1 MRKREFI
8 RKAGIISASMLAVP
22 SLGFGKKS
30 TNDLNN
36 LKKQAGTEIY
46 NNVNPVITKE
56 SELTIPMQLVIGSD
70 HAGFPL
76 KGPLVKLLQSW
87 NYNVKNVGSFTPD
100 PVDFPDIALLLA
112 DEIISGR
119 AERGIMVCGTGVG
132 AAIACNKIQGIRAA
146 LCHDT
151 YSAHQC
157 VEHDNVN
164 VLCIGAQIIGPSV
177 AEEILT
183 NFLNARF
190 STEEQFR
197 RRVQKLDQFDMVPPK
212 K

>member
-8 RKAGIISASMLAVP
+8 RKAGLLSASMLVVP
-22 SLGFGKKS
+22 SMGFGRKS
-30 TNDLNN
+30 SNINPMVTAESKLNVQI
-36 LKKQAGTEIY
+36 K
-46 NNVNPVITKE
+46 
-56 SELTIPMQLVIGSD
+56 LVIGSD
-70 HAGFPL
+70 HAGFSL
-76 KGPLVKLLQSW
+76 KGLLVKLLQSW
-87 NYNVKNVGSFTPD
+87 DYSVKDVGSFTPD

-112 DEIISGR
+112 DEIKTGR

-164 VLCIGAQIIGPSV
+164 VLCIGAQIIGPSI

-183 NFLNARF
+183 NFLNAKF

-197 RRVQKLDQFDMVPPK
+197 RRVRKLDQFDMVLPEK
-212 K
+212 